1 MGARQTLLGQT
12 RTCRARRP
20 GSRFRLQAKGA
31 VPGGGGLRL
40 PLAWRAAAL
49 RDTASVSKGKRFAA
63 KATAPALAERCLRT
77 LREWS
82 RLQGDTSRLATWR
95 ANRLADAQRV
105 YLQTLSTTPDGRRHV
120 EGFLDDDEPGVREWA
135 AAQVLFWN
143 EPEARRVLQHL
154 SSSETFPFNF
164 NAEMTLREFD
174 AGRLRL

>member
-1 MGARQTLLGQT
+1 MRRKEQ
-12 RTCRARRP
+12 CRR
-20 GSRFRLQAKGA
+20 
-31 VPGGGGLRL
+31 GGPQL
-40 PLAWRAAAL
+40 PLAWEAAAL

-120 EGFLDDDEPGVREWA
+120 EGFLD
-135 AAQVLFWN
+135 
-143 EPEARRVLQHL
+143 
-154 SSSETFPFNF
+154 
-164 NAEMTLREFD
+164 
-174 AGRLRL
+174 